1 MCIICSCVRVVRE
14 GDASIKR
21 RTVSKCYVASSLR
34 TRRKRE
40 KEKKGLKRHSK
51 KEEREGLMKL
61 ITFPQSTVIEKKNT
75 WSTLFHVRTTRC
87 KSVFF
92 LAAFFLFAIQK
103 TNKQTK
109 NKAKELK
116 KKQVAATHFRC
127 FTSLPSSLQEKK
139 MRIHHSFFFFLI
151 FIAGLT

>member
-61 ITFPQSTVIEKKNT
+61 ITFPQSTVIEKKKHLKHPFSRPNDQMQK
-75 WSTLFHVRTTRC
+75 R
-87 KSVFF
+87 FF
-92 LAAFFLFAIQK
+92 FGCFLFVCYTK
-103 TNKQTK
+103 NKQT
-109 NKAKELK
+109 NKKQSKGAEEEASRCHPFQMLYKPPFFITGK
-116 KKQVAATHFRC
+116 KKCAFIIL
-127 FTSLPSSLQEKK
+127 FFFSSSL
-139 MRIHHSFFFFLI
+139 
-151 FIAGLT
+151 

>member
-21 RTVSKCYVASSLR
+21 RTISKCYVASSLR

-61 ITFPQSTVIEKKNT
+61 ITFPQSTVIEKKKHLKHPFSRPNDQMQK
-75 WSTLFHVRTTRC
+75 R
-87 KSVFF
+87 FF
-92 LAAFFLFAIQK
+92 FWLLSFCLLYKKQ
-103 TNKQTK
+103 TNKQKTK
-109 NKAKELK
+109 
-116 KKQVAATHFRC
+116 QR
-127 FTSLPSSLQEKK
+127 S
-139 MRIHHSFFFFLI
+139 
-151 FIAGLT
+151 

>member
-61 ITFPQSTVIEKKNT
+61 ITFPQSTVIEKK
-75 WSTLFHVRTTRC
+75 
-87 KSVFF
+87 
-92 LAAFFLFAIQK
+92 K
-103 TNKQTK
+103 TPE
-109 NKAKELK
+109 AP
-116 KKQVAATHFRC
+116 F
-127 FTSLPSSLQEKK
+127 FTSE
-139 MRIHHSFFFFLI
+139 
-151 FIAGLT
+151 

>member
-61 ITFPQSTVIEKKNT
+61 ITFPQSTVIEKKKT
-75 WSTLFHVRTTRC
+75 PEAP
-87 KSVFF
+87 FF
-92 LAAFFLFAIQK
+92 TSERPDAKAFFFFWLLSFCLLYKKQ
-103 TNKQTK
+103 TNKQKTK
-109 NKAKELK
+109 
-116 KKQVAATHFRC
+116 QR
-127 FTSLPSSLQEKK
+127 S
-139 MRIHHSFFFFLI
+139 
-151 FIAGLT
+151 